1 MKQLLDFLPL
11 LVFFAVYKFYGI
23 IPATGAIVVASA
35 VQTGL
40 MYALYRKVEK
50 MHLVTF
56 GLLVVFGGLTV
67 AFNDD
72 AFIKW
77 KVTIVYGLFAAALL
91 ISQWM
96 GKPVMKAM
104 LGKEITLPEI
114 IWARIGY
121 AWAAFFTFCAG
132 LNLYVAFTMS
142 QDTWVIFKVFY
153 LMGMTFAFL
162 ILTIVYLYRHMP
174 KEDEQEQDKQ

>member
-23 IPATGAIVVASA
+23 IPATGAIVIASA

-56 GLLVVFGGLTV
+56 GLLLVFGGLTI

-77 KVTIVYGLFAAALL
+77 KVSIVYALFAAALL

-96 GKPVMKAM
+96 GKPAMKAM
-104 LGKEITLPEI
+104 LGKEITLPDA

-121 AWAAFFTFCAG
+121 AWSAFFLGCAG
-132 LNLYVAFTMS
+132 LNWYVAFHLS
-142 QDTWVIFKVFY
+142 QETWVTFKVFY
-153 LMGMTFAFL
+153 LMGMTFGFL
-162 ILTIVYLYRHMP
+162 VLTILYLYRHLP
-174 KEDEQEQDKQ
+174 KESDDDKAA